1 MAAPH
6 VSRQRP
12 HAIPAD
18 ASWSDQEQLWCQGER
33 DADGLLQGT
42 WRKWRADGSIREVFH
57 FVNGLAIKVGETY
70 HPDGSLASRIQWNA
84 GYQGDSEFFRAPAG
98 VKTDLREMDAYD
110 ASIVRISDSAD
121 GRWCFLATHYYDAQ
135 GVELTQDGAALPS
148 RPATV
153 PFESSWVP
161 AQGQSSGYFLV
172 GRIEIG
178 TNRCLGLHQGWNQ
191 DGSLRFEREYDELGW
206 LIWSRKAD
214 EPDPRQVAIDAFF
227 AQDMSEDNFSVCY
240 ELGQLWTPTLHE
252 RCAQRLEVASD
263 AHLLAYVSSVFERVK
278 HHHAWGRYR
287 TDQLALE
294 LLEAWRARG
303 GGVGEHAAQLE
314 VMAVELGAR
323 CVQLPDRAQGRML
336 TLLLGAGEAERL
348 CLDDDYKAYV
358 YDGEAYHPAPIEV
371 CLSPY
376 GVARRLRA
384 YDQCDDRR
392 LYFSGKHVF
401 WLSQRY
407 QTTLYLIGSQY
418 FSSREQAEVTL
429 ACVIH
434 CPDMAWTRRV
444 EAMFKSMLPAA
455 AKKNAASPFWD
466 DASGQCYI
474 RAYESKSNVEPY
486 RGSFSR
492 GIYQGSLL
500 DAGGVPG
507 VMRLNMERQGAGAG
521 PSTLRSALSDE
532 AAQLEFDKVELGA
545 LQIGYVIERIV
556 PLPLGVPEAAPP
568 KPKRSNVKAA
578 PSVSLPKEAQRCA
591 ADELREAAERVERDD
606 LDGALELLCEV
617 WRRRPL
623 PELADAIDAL
633 CASFT
638 PSRDITGKGK
648 ANMQAWDELLAAG
661 VPQALPALLR
671 CLTQAPIK
679 EAYERLTRVLASP
692 QDPRVDAA
700 LAQYCW
706 EIPYTSSSSKKFWG
720 LVFNHLAKSQ
730 DLRHR
735 ERLASLDA
743 HYESSWTAQ
752 MGGWARERVEKL
764 LATFE
769 PSAQALSELA
779 MTPAEREQLDRFA
792 RAGGLTGDATSELLS
807 AVFEDPFNDE
817 LRLSYAAKAAEDD
830 PRASIIRFQAKPKL
844 SADEKR
850 ELTLLIKTH
859 GLTLAGPVAQ
869 AVDKRVELRLGFLS
883 ACVVDTDDALAAE
896 VITSPYWNTV
906 EVLDCGAN
914 PSLLSAAGILPAL
927 EVMRGLYLWAS
938 NYPSYCKAEELAP
951 RERLHTLEA
960 HIWSVEHLD
969 GVLSLDRT
977 YPSLRTL
984 ELELLSGLVV
994 SAMSW
999 RGELWERL
1007 ERAVL
1012 KCRGERYH
1020 QRAIEWPLA
1029 VLSSPGRSLKI
1040 IDAQL
1045 SFDDAVVSFL
1055 FERTK
1060 GGWAL
1065 LLSLASSLP
1074 QNPFWSD
1081 VVFSHIE
1088 QLFVRLPQE
1097 LVVECAVEVRG
1108 QVSASWR
1115 RQLEAALINVQVPL
1129 DLSKV
1134 KVR

>member
-1 MAAPH
+1 MTAPH
-6 VSRQRP
+6 MPHQRP
-12 HAIPAD
+12 QAVPVDAI
-18 ASWSDQEQLWCQGER
+18 WSDQEQLWCQGRR
-33 DADGLLQGT
+33 DGDGLLQGP
-42 WRKWRADGSIREVFH
+42 WHKWRADGSLREVFH
-57 FVNGLAIKVGETY
+57 FVNGLAVNVGETY

-84 GYQGDSEFFRAPAG
+84 GYQGDSEFFRAPEG
-98 VKTDLREMDAYD
+98 VKTDLREMDVYD
-110 ASIVRISDSAD
+110 SSVVRISNVTD
-121 GRWCFLATHYYDAQ
+121 GRWCFLATHYYNAQ
-135 GVELTQDGAALPS
+135 GVELAHDGSLLAS

-153 PFESSWVP
+153 PFESIWLP
-161 AQGQSSGYFLV
+161 AQGQSPGCFLV

-178 TNRCLGLHQGWNQ
+178 TNHCLGLHQGWNV

-206 LIWSRKAD
+206 LIWSRNAD

-227 AQDMSEDNFSVCY
+227 AQDMREDNFSVCY
-240 ELGQLWTPTLHE
+240 ELGQLWTPTLHD
-252 RCAQRLEVASD
+252 RCLARLEVASD
-263 AHLLAYVSSVFERVK
+263 AHLWAYVSSVFERVK

-287 TDQLALE
+287 TDQLTLE

-303 GGVGEHAAQLE
+303 GGVGERAAQLE
-314 VMAVELGAR
+314 ARAAELGAR
-323 CVQLPDRAQGRML
+323 RSTQPECAGAILR
-336 TLLLGAGEAERL
+336 LLLGTKRSERL
-348 CLDDDYKAYV
+348 CLDDDYNVYV
-358 YDGEAYHPAPIEV
+358 VSDGQPAQRAPIEV

-384 YDQCDDRR
+384 YDQCDDRK
-392 LYFSGKHVF
+392 LYLSGKHVF

-407 QTTLYLIGSQY
+407 QTTLYLMGSQY
-418 FSSREQAEVTL
+418 FSSREQAEVIL

-444 EAMFKSMLPAA
+444 EAMFKAMLPSG
-455 AKKNAASPFWD
+455 AKQAHPSPFWD
-466 DASGQCYI
+466 DASGRCYI
-474 RAYESKSNVEPY
+474 RAYESKSSVKLY
-486 RGSFSR
+486 GGSFSR
-492 GIYQGSLL
+492 GVFHDVVL
-500 DAGGVPG
+500 DASGVPG
-507 VMRLNMERQGAGAG
+507 VVRLEMEREEEGAG
-521 PSTLRSALSDE
+521 PSEVMSASSDE
-532 AAQLEFDKVELGA
+532 AAQLAFDKIELNA
-545 LQIGYVIERIV
+545 LQSGYVIERIV
-556 PLPLGVPEAAPP
+556 TLPFAAPQVVEP
-568 KPKRSNVKAA
+568 KPKKSRVKAVPA
-578 PSVSLPKEAQRCA
+578 ASLPQAVQRCA
-591 ADELREAAERVERDD
+591 ADELREAAEYHERAD
-606 LDGALELLCEV
+606 LDGALALLCEV

-623 PELADAIDAL
+623 PEIADAIDAL

-661 VPQALPALLR
+661 EPLAMPALLR

-679 EAYERLTRVLASP
+679 EAYERLTRVLALP

-706 EIPYTSSSSKKFWG
+706 EIPYTSSSSKKLWG

-730 DLRHR
+730 DIRHR
-735 ERLASLDA
+735 ECLASLDA

-764 LATFE
+764 LSTFE
-769 PSAQALSELA
+769 PSAERLSELV
-779 MTPAEREQLDRFA
+779 MTSAEREQLVRFT
-792 RAGGLTGDATSELLS
+792 RAGDSTGDATTELLS
-807 AVFEDPFNDE
+807 AVFEDPFNDA
-817 LRLSYAAKAAEDD
+817 LRLSYMAKAAAED
-830 PRASIIRFQAKPKL
+830 PRASIIRLQAKPKL

-850 ELTLLIKTH
+850 ELTLLLKTH
-859 GLTLAGPVAQ
+859 GLTLAGPLAQ
-869 AVDKRVELRLGFLS
+869 AIKKRVELRLGFLS
-883 ACVVDTDDALAAE
+883 ACVVDTDEALAQE

-906 EVLDCGAN
+906 ETLDCGAN
-914 PSLLSAAGILPAL
+914 HSLLSAAKILPSL

-951 RERLHTLEA
+951 RARLHTLEA
-960 HIWSVEHLD
+960 NIWSVEHLD
-969 GVLSLDRT
+969 GVLSLDQT

-984 ELELLSGLVV
+984 ELDLSIWPGRD
-994 SAMSW
+994 AMSW

-1007 ERAVL
+1007 ERVVL

-1029 VLSSPGRSLKI
+1029 VLSSPGRSLQN

-1045 SFDDAVVSFL
+1045 SFDEAVSSFQ

-1074 QNPFWSD
+1074 QNPFWSG
-1081 VVFSHIE
+1081 VVFHHIE
-1088 QLFVRLPQE
+1088 QLFALLPQGSIM
-1097 LVVECAVEVRG
+1097 ECAVEVRG
-1108 QVSASWR
+1108 QVSSTWR
-1115 RQLEAALINVQVPL
+1115 RDLEAALVNAQVPL